1 MRRYGPLGLVTFV
14 AAAVAL
20 GRLARAQMGIEGS
33 TDSLRAYVMELGIAA
48 PLVFVAI
55 VTFRQFLLLPSA
67 LVLTAGGLVFGTLP
81 GTVLG
86 AAGILFSAAI
96 GFSAS
101 RWLGRDWLQRHL
113 GARLQAFERHMERAG
128 LAIIGLMT
136 AHPMGVMTPVHWG
149 AGITRISLP
158 SFLLVIAG
166 TALIRAFAY
175 GFLGAMLLE
184 PGGRVYLAMGVLLL
198 LAVAP
203 LAHGGLRRR
212 LMGKGPPSAA

>member
-1 MRRYGPLGLVTFV
+1 VRRYGPLGLVLFV
-14 AAAVAL
+14 VLAVAL
-20 GRLARAQMGIEGS
+20 GRMARTQMGIEGS
-33 TDSLRAYVMELGIAA
+33 ADSLRSYVMGLGLVG
-48 PLVFVAI
+48 PVVFVGI

-86 AAGILFSAAI
+86 AAGIFFSGAI
-96 GFSAS
+96 GFGAS
-101 RWLGRDWLQRHL
+101 RWLGRDWIQRYL
-113 GARLQAFERHMERAG
+113 GARAEAFERHMERAG
-128 LAIIGLMT
+128 LAIVGLMT

-149 AGITRISLP
+149 AGLTRIPLLP
-158 SFLLVIAG
+158 FLLVIAL
-166 TALIRAFAY
+166 TALVRAFAY

-198 LAVAP
+198 LALAP

-212 LMGKGPPSAA
+212 LTGLRGPTA